1 MESLKTPFRR
11 NKSPRS
17 ASPTTTSRPA
27 SYHPSAST
35 SLGSSTPTSSNAI
48 SGAPIAT
55 STGTSLT
62 ITTKTTSL
70 HGISSPVRTV
80 SGAQSVNPQLPATA
94 VPMKNEAFERAIE
107 QYINMLSDDD
117 KAAFQSAP
125 DIIERLQE
133 AQSRRK
139 PLISTDLTARVAK
152 VLQCV
157 KHFMGSLSIFIQ
169 QSPQISS
176 LIVGGINCILTVG
189 YNTCYSGSFVNILL
203 RDSLFW
209 DILSSLSVSQ
219 T

>member
-1 MESLKTPFRR
+1 M
-11 NKSPRS
+11 
-17 ASPTTTSRPA
+17 
-27 SYHPSAST
+27 
-35 SLGSSTPTSSNAI
+35 
-48 SGAPIAT
+48 
-55 STGTSLT
+55 
-62 ITTKTTSL
+62 
-70 HGISSPVRTV
+70 
-80 SGAQSVNPQLPATA
+80 NPQLPATA

>member
-48 SGAPIAT
+48 SGAPIAM

-62 ITTKTTSL
+62 ITTKTTS
-70 HGISSPVRTV
+70 ISSPV

-94 VPMKNEAFERAIE
+94 VSMKNEAFERAIE

-133 AQSRRK
+133 TQSRRK

-189 YNTCYSGSFVNILL
+189 YITCYSGSLVNILL